1 MAAFG
6 IGFPFDISGS
16 PKLGGDAGP
25 AVSGSTLGPI
35 HVGGLNAPAY
45 PFAGVPTAG
54 GGGGSVDRDLLLILG
69 LGALIVIA
77 TRARK

>member
-35 HVGGLNAPAY
+35 NVGGLNAPAY
-45 PFAGVPTAG
+45 PFSGIPAAG
-54 GGGGSVDRDLLLILG
+54 GGGGVDRDLLLILG